1 MVHRERHLE
10 AVGRLGALGEHEAR
24 VEQQHVDAPTGHRI
38 EDPVEHLL
46 EMEHLHRGNGRELT

>member
-1 MVHRERHLE
+1 MGKPSTL
-10 AVGRLGALGEHEAR
+10 
-24 VEQQHVDAPTGHRI
+24 EQQHVHAPTGHRI